1 MPGCT
6 YNNNKLEVTELM
18 RSDLMK
24 KGIERSPHR
33 SLFKAMGYTD
43 EEISRPIIGIANSA
57 NEVIP
62 GHQHLAEIAACVKAG
77 VRMAGGTP
85 MEFSTI
91 GVCDGIAMGHKGMKY
106 SLISRELIAD
116 SVEIM
121 ATAYPFDGLVLVCD
135 CDKIVPGMMMAMLR
149 LNIPAIL
156 VSGGPMLAGNLK
168 GRAIDLI
175 SVFEGVGAKS
185 SGKIDDNELAGLED
199 AACPG
204 VGSCSGMFTANS
216 MNCLSEALGL
226 SLPKNGTIP
235 AVMAARR
242 RLAKEAGVKI
252 MELIERDI
260 KPLDIAT
267 RHAFENAIT
276 VEMALGSSTNTVL
289 HLKAIA
295 HEAGVDL
302 DLRLF
307 NEISERTPNLCRIA
321 PAGPT
326 HLEDLDRAGGI
337 PAVMCELDKK
347 GLLYSDLMTVTG
359 KSLGE
364 NISSAKNLDTDV
376 IRPIESPYSQ
386 DGGLA
391 ILFGN
396 LAPDGAVVKKSA
408 VDPSMLKHTGS
419 ARVFDSE
426 EDAMAAILSRNIRKG
441 DVVVIRYE
449 GPKGGPGMREM
460 LSPTSA
466 LAGAGLDKDVALITD
481 GRFSGGTRGAAIGH
495 ISPEAQEGGP
505 IAVVEEGD
513 TIEIDIPARSINL
526 KLREEELNL
535 RLNAWKQPDYKVKKG
550 YLYRYARQ
558 VSSAST
564 GAIFRE

>member
-1 MPGCT
+1 
-6 YNNNKLEVTELM
+6 
-18 RSDLMK
+18 
-24 KGIERSPHR
+24 
-33 SLFKAMGYTD
+33 
-43 EEISRPIIGIANSA
+43 
-57 NEVIP
+57 VIP

-252 MELIERDI
+252 MELIEKDI

>member
-1 MPGCT
+1 
-6 YNNNKLEVTELM
+6 M

>member
-1 MPGCT
+1 
-6 YNNNKLEVTELM
+6 M

-57 NEVIP
+57 NEAIP

-252 MELIERDI
+252 MELIEKDI

-408 VDPSMLKHTGS
+408 VDPSMLKHTGP

-495 ISPEAQEGGP
+495 ISPEAQEGGA

-526 KLREEELNL
+526 KLSEEELNL

>member
-252 MELIERDI
+252 MELIEKDI